1 VIATELALACVGPDH
16 HLPQRIAMDLMCGT
30 GACRCGRRPQDHAPP
45 QRCIARLPISLFSA
59 DRLSQTQTSASTLEH
74 RCVYPT
80 FCRGAVVCGLME
92 KADGRAASDAG
103 QENVMSRAAELAQHD
118 LSQGVTT
125 ATVTFAPHKLV
136 DRLLENMR
144 TCGVCSGLGRFCAR
158 RMRMSRCRS
167 RYGV

>member
-1 VIATELALACVGPDH
+1 
-16 HLPQRIAMDLMCGT
+16 
-30 GACRCGRRPQDHAPP
+30 
-45 QRCIARLPISLFSA
+45 
-59 DRLSQTQTSASTLEH
+59 
-74 RCVYPT
+74 
-80 FCRGAVVCGLME
+80 
-92 KADGRAASDAG
+92 
-103 QENVMSRAAELAQHD
+103 MSRAAELAQHD